1 LPSKESLLEAPLDAQ
16 DASYFAASA
25 RMASLRVSFI
35 GTAAGVRIAA
45 GLAERL
51 VAGADNEPALD
62 CCIDI
67 LLIITPV

>member
-1 LPSKESLLEAPLDAQ
+1 
-16 DASYFAASA
+16 
-25 RMASLRVSFI
+25 M